1 MKPIFVVALLM
12 TSSAAMADDHPY
24 FTVTSGYS
32 SSETHHGIEV
42 APYFEVGVGGGY
54 QFDVN
59 EDWRQSVELGIKTS
73 QRTFKGF
80 GDSQVNTLY
89 ANTEL
94 EYQGLSD
101 NVKPFVSLA
110 LEHNHP
116 TDDDVNSFNNI
127 RGC

>member
-1 MKPIFVVALLM
+1 MKRIFVVALLM
-12 TSSAAMADDHPY
+12 TSSAAMAEDQPY
-24 FTVTSGYS
+24 FTVASGYS
-32 SSETHHGIEV
+32 ISETHHGIAVE
-42 APYFEVGVGGGY
+42 PYFEVGVGGGY

-59 EDWRQSVELGIKTS
+59 DDWRQSV
-73 QRTFKGF
+73 
-80 GDSQVNTLY
+80 
-89 ANTEL
+89 EL

-116 TDDDVNSFNNI
+116 TDDDLNSFNNI